1 MPKQPASAKPRPGG
15 ASSFR
20 GRQSTFSP
28 KKLAT
33 GLALKFSIAT

>member
-1 MPKQPASAKPRPGG
+1 MPKQPAGAKPRPGG
-15 ASSFR
+15 ASSWWDGYRRFW
-20 GRQSTFSP
+20 P